1 MTDHGSSSTTISRAR
16 QYLSFSRIS
25 AIYIFVAL
33 FVLFSLWVPKT
44 FLTAGVWRS
53 LLDTQALNALAAIA
67 LVLPLAAG
75 AVNLAVGAEIG
86 FASILVARF
95 IGQQHMATA
104 PAVLITLATGA
115 VIGVV
120 SGLLIAR
127 ARIDS
132 FIATLGVSSILAALT
147 AWVSHS
153 QQILNLGTGFQK
165 LAGTR
170 WLGVTTTTWFMLA
183 VAVVVWYLLE
193 CTPAGRRAYAT
204 GGNLDAARL
213 AGVRTSAVIVLSLAG
228 AGLITASAGVLQS
241 ARIGAGDPT
250 AGPGFLLP
258 AFAAA
263 FLGSTQFR
271 AGRYNVWGAVV
282 AVYVLATGVKGLQ
295 LAGAPVWIPD
305 LFNGV
310 ALLLAVGLAVQRNS
324 AARRLFRRS
333 RPSDAERPTG
343 ATKPDTR
350 PEPNSA
356 PGYIKAAR

>member
-1 MTDHGSSSTTISRAR
+1 MTDSGFAKAR
-16 QYLSFSRIS
+16 ILAFARFSNIS
-25 AIYIFVAL
+25 ALYIFVFM
-33 FVLFSLWVPKT
+33 FVVFSIWVPAT

-53 LLDTQALNALAAIA
+53 VLDTQALNALAAIA
-67 LVLPLAAG
+67 LVIPLSAG

-86 FASILVARF
+86 FASIVVAEL
-95 IGQQHMATA
+95 IAKEHVGTTTA
-104 PAVLITLATGA
+104 IVVTLLAGA
-115 VIGVV
+115 MVGLV

-127 ARIDS
+127 VRIDS

-147 AWVSHS
+147 AWVSGS

-165 LAGTR
+165 LASTR
-170 WLGVTTTTWFMLA
+170 WFGVTTTTWFMLA
-183 VAVVVWYLLE
+183 VAVVTWYLLE
-193 CTPAGRRAYAT
+193 CTSAGRRVYAT
-204 GGNLDAARL
+204 GGNLEAARL
-213 AGVRTSAVIVLSLAG
+213 AGVRTSVTIVGSLAA

-250 AGPGFLLP
+250 VGPGFLLP

-271 AGRYNVWGAVV
+271 GGRYNVWGAVV
-282 AVYVLATGVKGLQ
+282 SVYVLATGVKGLQ

-324 AARRLFRRS
+324 GLGRLVRRRRPPDDS
-333 RPSDAERPTG
+333 RPDSTAVAGDARELGTNDLERVQ
-343 ATKPDTR
+343 A
-350 PEPNSA
+350 NM
-356 PGYIKAAR
+356 